1 MKKHAH
7 TYVEKRDRVY
17 VMTLHAISRYMD
29 QPTRKMMETL
39 IKRKHKYEGFAKQCS
54 VQRWQW
60 TALLSLAILLFYF
73 VITAN
78 AGGGSLQP
86 EAMIATLLGHEVFL
100 FWIMAEVFAFYAS
113 YYYKKKKKKRL
124 RMNIIGFDVKLYK
137 KSTDLWPQSNQWK
150 ERETVFHYMQ
160 KQYDINLYYE
170 SK

>member
-1 MKKHAH
+1 
-7 TYVEKRDRVY
+7 
-17 VMTLHAISRYMD
+17 MTLHAISRYMD
-29 QPTRKMMETL
+29 QPTQKMMETL
-39 IKRKHKYEGFAKQCS
+39 IKRKHKYEGFAKQCK
-54 VQRWQW
+54 RWQW

-113 YYYKKKKKKRL
+113 YYYKKKEEKAEDEYHRL
-124 RMNIIGFDVKLYK
+124 RCEIIQ
-137 KSTDLWPQSNQWK
+137 KSTDLWPQLNQWK